1 MTNELAISDPVD
13 GLLAQYERGL
23 LSRRQ
28 FLAATS
34 ALMAAPLAFAAEPPI
49 GSVQSL
55 NHVSIF
61 VRDVRKSTQF
71 YQALLGMPI
80 LTEQTPGMNLN
91 AGSGFLGIYPVG
103 QSAQPHVN
111 HFCLG
116 MKNFDPDGV
125 LKQLKD
131 RGLEANIRLRGE
143 TKELYFTDPD
153 GIRCQLQDVKYKG
166 GTGVLGDKDPN

>member
-1 MTNELAISDPVD
+1 MTNDTVD
-13 GLLAQYERGL
+13 TLLAQYESGR

-34 ALMAAPLAFAAEPPI
+34 ALLAAPSLFAAAPPI
-49 GSVQSL
+49 GTVQSL
-55 NHVSIF
+55 NHVTIF
-61 VRDVRKSTQF
+61 VRDVKKSTQF
-71 YQALLGMPI
+71 YQDLLGMPV

-91 AGSGFLGIYPVG
+91 AGAGFLGIYPAG
-103 QSAQPHVN
+103 PTAQPQIN

-116 MKNFDPDGV
+116 MKDFNPDGV

-131 RGLEANIRLRGE
+131 RGLEANIRLRGD

-166 GTGVLGDKDPN
+166 GTGELGDKDPK